1 MEAEQ
6 IDSLLASVKEAIA
19 IKNGMLRPAPVTR
32 VAVPDVAALRKGL
45 GLSQEEF
52 AYRIQVSVGTLR
64 NWEQQ
69 RRMPTGTSLALLR
82 ILERE
87 PEAAMRALA
96 GPAGQHA

>member
-1 MEAEQ
+1 MEDEDF
-6 IDSLLASVKEAIA
+6 DSLLASVKKAIA
-19 IKNGMLRPAPVTR
+19 IKNGTLKPVR
-32 VAVPDVAALRKGL
+32 VTQIPNVAGLRKKL

-52 AYRIQVSVGTLR
+52 AHRIQVSVGTLR

-87 PEAAMRALA
+87 PDAAMRALA
-96 GPAGQHA
+96 EPA